1 MAYLVLKGLHI
12 VAVVSWFAGLLYL
25 PRLFV
30 YHADSKSNSV
40 VAQLRIMEARLYRLI
55 MNPALAAVYILGFGL
70 MAMNPGLLN
79 YGWLQVKLLLVVML
93 TIYHLS
99 LGRWLRQMQS
109 APPSKTAKFFR
120 VYNELPTI
128 ALIVIV
134 LLAITKAF

>member
-1 MAYLVLKGLHI
+1 MAYLVIKGLHI

-30 YHADSKSNSV
+30 YHAESKSNSV

-70 MAMNPGLLN
+70 IAMNPGLLN

-109 APPSKTAKFFR
+109 APPSQTAKFFR